1 MKAID
6 MTQHTEARRVVEQ
19 FIKGVN
25 ERNGDAV
32 RAFAS
37 PHIQMTFPGGIV
49 IRSVEA
55 FFDWLAGRSPRSV
68 YEYDVIDI
76 VALHDRTV
84 AYASG
89 RAEGVTVSG
98 VDFAGVRVM
107 DKFVIQDGRVI
118 VKEAWSDM
126 ADFMRQA
133 ASPQMPSASVRAP

>member
-1 MKAID
+1 MNALNR
-6 MTQHTEARRVVEQ
+6 QAEARAVVEQ

-37 PHIQMTFPGGIV
+37 PRIQMTFPGRIV
-49 IRSVEA
+49 MHSVEE

-68 YEYDVIDI
+68 YEYDVIDVI
-76 VALHDRTV
+76 ELQDRTV

-89 RAEGVTVSG
+89 RVAGMTASG
-98 VDFAGVRVM
+98 VEFANVRVM
-107 DKFVIQDGRVI
+107 DKFVIQDGLVV

-126 ADFMRQA
+126 ADFILRQA
-133 ASPQMPSASVRAP
+133 ATR